1 MSNAMVRIAHAIPDR
16 PPLRLAVGQPERVGD
31 QSSAWP
37 EFVSSP
43 RRRAQAGCRGD
54 GHEHGLRPP
63 MRSEEHRVTVS
74 GVEAPGDLAQRRTN
88 PARRRGKSCSRTPRT
103 NSTSTSTSPDG
114 VSSSAAPG
122 WLRTSL
128 TLRSRGQPRRRPGM
142 LHVRHPSART
152 HRSPVLAELS
162 RVLRVALAGQA
173 CSGSNPRS
181 ISEAKRRR
189 SSSPIIPAASL
200 SSRSPTISPSGC
212 PPRVS
217 NSFPMLAR

>member
-1 MSNAMVRIAHAIPDR
+1 MAGVRVRHRGARHRLGAGAAPDHV
-16 PPLRLAVGQPERVGD
+16 VGPGSCALGKITRRFDAGD
-31 QSSAWP
+31 SDPVFFGSH
-37 EFVSSP
+37 
-43 RRRAQAGCRGD
+43 RRAQAVLVPITTW
-54 GHEHGLRPP
+54 EKL
-63 MRSEEHRVTVS
+63 
-74 GVEAPGDLAQRRTN
+74 LAH
-88 PARRRGKSCSRTPRT
+88 AEDELHLHL
-103 NSTSTSTSPDG
+103 TSPDG

-122 WLRTSL
+122 WVRTSL

-173 CSGSNPRS
+173 WSGSNPRS

-200 SSRSPTISPSGC
+200 SSRSPTISPSGW